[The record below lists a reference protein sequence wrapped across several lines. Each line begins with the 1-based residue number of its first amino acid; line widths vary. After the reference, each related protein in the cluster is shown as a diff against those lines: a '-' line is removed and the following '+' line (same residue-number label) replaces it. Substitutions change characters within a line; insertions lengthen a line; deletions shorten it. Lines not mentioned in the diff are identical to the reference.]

1 MTTTV
6 AQPAS
11 HFLRNALVLGLLTAL
26 GPFAIDMYLPSL
38 PVIGSSLGVDA
49 DTALRSL
56 TAYFLTFALGQMLF
70 GPLSDLVGR
79 KPPLYAG
86 VALFL
91 AASIGCALA
100 QDIHTLIALR
110 AIEGLGGA
118 AGMVIARAIVRDL
131 HSGNEEVRLLS
142 MLMLVFSVSPV
153 LAPLVGSLIIE
164 FSSWRGVFWLIA
176 LLALLGLL
184 LAALLVPETRP
195 RAARIGSSHRAVF
208 EACRRLLTDGTFM
221 SLSFVGALAMSGFFV
236 FLANSSFVFT
246 GHYGLTPR
254 RYSLVFG
261 VNAAAFFAGAQLSG
275 WLAQRY
281 GLRRMVR
288 WALAAYAL
296 VLLVLTALV
305 ASGIEH
311 LALVVAL
318 LFIAY
323 GFIGL
328 MLPGASVL
336 ALAEHGAIAGTAS
349 SLMNTLQLVTGT
361 VIMGISGHFADGRPL
376 PMIAGIAS
384 CAVLASAL
392 AFASLRGNG
401 EIGTAAARGAAPG
414 P

>member
-1 MTTTV
+1 VTTDV
-6 AQPAS
+6 AQPPS
-11 HFLRNALVLGLLTAL
+11 RFLRNALVLGLLTAL

-56 TAYFLTFALGQMLF
+56 TAYFLTFAFGQMLF

-100 QDIHTLIALR
+100 RDIHTLIILR
-110 AIEGLGGA
+110 TIEGLGGA

-131 HSGNEEVRLLS
+131 HSGHEEVRLLS
-142 MLMLVFSVSPV
+142 LLMLVFSVSPV
-153 LAPLVGSLIIE
+153 LAPLAGSLIIE

-176 LLALLGLL
+176 LLAALGLL
-184 LAALLVPETRP
+184 LAVFLVPETRP
-195 RAARIGSSHRAVF
+195 PALRAGSSHRSVLM
-208 EACRRLLTDGTFM
+208 ACKRLVTDSAFM
-221 SLSFVGALAMSGFFV
+221 SLSCIGALAISGFFV

-254 RYSLVFG
+254 LYSLVFG
-261 VNAAAFFAGAQLSG
+261 VNAAAFFAGMQLSG
-275 WLAQRY
+275 RLAQRH
-281 GLRRMVR
+281 GLRRVVR
-288 WALAAYAL
+288 WSLTAYAAVMML
-296 VLLVLTALV
+296 LTALV
-305 ASGIEH
+305 ASGIDH
-311 LALVVAL
+311 LLLVVGL

-323 GFIGL
+323 SFIGL

-336 ALAEHGAIAGTAS
+336 AMAEHGEIAGTAS

-361 VIMGISGHFADGRPL
+361 VIMGISGHFADGTPL
-376 PMIAGIAS
+376 PMVIGIAS
-384 CAVLASAL
+384 CAVLAALL
-392 AFASLRGNG
+392 AFATLRGNG
-401 EIGTAAARGAAPG
+401 EPAAAASGASSSP
-414 P
+414 